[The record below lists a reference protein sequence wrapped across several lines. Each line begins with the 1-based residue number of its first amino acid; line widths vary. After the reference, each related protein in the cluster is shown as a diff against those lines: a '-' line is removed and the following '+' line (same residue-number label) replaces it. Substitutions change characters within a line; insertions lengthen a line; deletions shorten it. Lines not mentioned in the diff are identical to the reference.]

1 MNMTVLEI
9 LKKRK
14 ELYNLDLER
23 INRKGKNLYAFI
35 NDIESVRQDTESR
48 IKELDNLIFILT
60 TQNIDGII

>member
-1 MNMTVLEI
+1 MTVLEI

-23 INRKGKNLYAFI
+23 INRKGKNPYAFI
-35 NDIESVRQDTESR
+35 NDIESIRQDTESR

>member
-1 MNMTVLEI
+1 MTVLEL

-23 INRKGKNLYAFI
+23 INRKGKNSYT
-35 NDIESVRQDTESR
+35 ESVRQDTESR

>member
-1 MNMTVLEI
+1 MTVLEI

-23 INRKGKNLYAFI
+23 INRKGKNSYT
-35 NDIESVRQDTESR
+35 ESVRQDTESR

>member
-1 MNMTVLEI
+1 MTVLEI

-23 INRKGKNLYAFI
+23 INRKGKNPYT
-35 NDIESVRQDTESR
+35 ESVRQDTESR

>member
-1 MNMTVLEI
+1 MTILEI

-23 INRKGKNLYAFI
+23 INRKGKNSYT
-35 NDIESVRQDTESR
+35 ESVRQDTESR

-60 TQNIDGII
+60 TQNIDGIM